1 MMKCP
6 ACGFINSEK
15 NARCEECNLP
25 LYETDP
31 SSGEGITRAASS
43 NAEFKINRGIL
54 FGGRYKIIKKVGRG
68 GMGSVYLAQDTELD
82 IEVALKIIHPEFAT
96 NPRFVKQ
103 FKKEIL
109 LAREITHENI
119 VRIHDFGEV
128 NGIKF
133 ISMQYIEGKN
143 LEQIISK
150 GGAIQVDHVLDYS
163 RQICLGLQAAHR
175 KGIIHLDL
183 KPHNIL
189 VDKEGQVFIVDFG
202 LAKSLER
209 GQAPLTGKI
218 IATPEY
224 ISPEQAKGE
233 AVDKRT
239 DIYSLGCIMYEMATG
254 TTLFS
259 AETVVGYIQ
268 KHIHDA
274 PPMASEKNPKISRYL
289 DKMILKCLEKKPAHR
304 YQEVIEI
311 LSDLEAEKVEIGLFF
326 WSFRRYK
333 ILNKLMI
340 VFLLGMLGI
349 LGYLYVKK
357 SITTPA
363 TLMSP
368 AKRSVAIMY
377 FDNLTGDN
385 SLDYWKR
392 AFAELLT
399 TDLGQ
404 SLYFRVMPEDQLYH
418 ILKSSGSSEP
428 VTSPGAMEEIA
439 RQGNVNYVVKGQFFK
454 AAGVFRVCVKLLD
467 PTDANYIYTCYE
479 DGEGERSFYSI
490 VDRLTRKIKS
500 RFNLSSRQLM
510 ADIDEEI
517 GNITTTSLKA
527 LEYYLEGKKHQF
539 EGQWNDSNTFFLKS
553 IDDDPKFA
561 LSYSNLAT
569 NYVHLGNE
577 AKGAEFFSK
586 ALENKDRVSLREQ
599 YLIRGFE
606 NSFLKNNY
614 QAAIDIYNEML
625 KIYQNDEEGNLNIS
639 DLYRNMEYF
648 DKAVERLEAVLN
660 GNDKST
666 GAIINLIVLRM
677 IAGQYDKALE
687 ILDSTE
693 PDIINKPIAHFFR
706 SRIFVCL
713 NQFHEALAEGE
724 KAFSL
729 GGNIANI
736 HTNLGHIHRLLGSLR
751 EAEQIYRDLIQT
763 GDTFS
768 VLEGHQWLAY
778 LFYEEGEYGKG
789 VQILKEG
796 IQFTREHHLPEW
808 EAEFQLFTSD
818 GYTLMSRFE
827 DAQHASQRSLQLSE
841 DHNMLFWKRPALHS
855 LGLSYLRL
863 GDTKKAE
870 ETCGLLQSLPESF
883 FGQKHLRNYHHL
895 LGEIAFSQGQF
906 KKAIRHFQIAVSRL
920 PAQNSPD
927 DYHALYLFSLA
938 RAYDANNN
946 IDEAIDTFSKITQL
960 NFGRLYYGPLYVNSY
975 LRLGEAFQKKGWENR
990 ARANFDIYS
999 SKRKH
1004 SSHRIPGSK
1013 K

>member
-6 ACGFINSEK
+6 ACGFINPEDSV
-15 NARCEECNLP
+15 NCLECNSL
-25 LYETDP
+25 LDNKTP
-31 SSGEGITRAASS
+31 SNGNGITRAASS
-43 NAEFKINRGIL
+43 DEEFKINRDVL
-54 FGGRYKIIKKVGRG
+54 FGDRYKIIKKVGRG
-68 GMGSVYLAQDTELD
+68 GMGSVYLARDTELD

-143 LEQIISK
+143 LEQLIST
-150 GGAIQVDHVLDYS
+150 GGSIPIDKVLDYS
-163 RQICLGLQAAHR
+163 RQICMGLQAAHR

-189 VDKEGQVFIVDFG
+189 VDQEGKVYIVDFG

-233 AVDKRT
+233 AVDIRT
-239 DIYSLGCIMYEMATG
+239 DIYSFGCIMYEMLTG
-254 TTLFS
+254 MTLFS

-268 KHIHDA
+268 KHIHDI
-274 PPMASEKNPKISRYL
+274 PPMASKKNPKVSRYL
-289 DKMILKCLEKKPAHR
+289 DKMILKCLEKKPVRR
-304 YQEVIEI
+304 YQQVTDI
-311 LSDLEAEKVEIGLFF
+311 LADLEAEKVETGMFF
-326 WSFRRYK
+326 WLIRRYK
-333 ILNKLMI
+333 VLNKLMI
-340 VFLLGMLGI
+340 VLLLVLLGI
-349 LGYLYVKK
+349 FGYLYFKK
-357 SITTPA
+357 NIGGPSGQMTPE
-363 TLMSP
+363 
-368 AKRSVAIMY
+368 KRSVAIMY
-377 FDNLTGDN
+377 FDNLTGDQ

-418 ILKSSGSSEP
+418 ILKNAAPDIS
-428 VTSPGAMEEIA
+428 VTSPPMLEEIA

-454 AAGVFRVCVKLLD
+454 AAGVFRVSVKLLD
-467 PTDANYIYTCYE
+467 PGDPNFLYTCYE
-479 DGEGERSFYSI
+479 DGQGERSFYSI

-500 RFNLSSRQLM
+500 RFNLSSKQLM

-527 LEYYLEGKKHQF
+527 LEYFLEGKKYQF
-539 EGQWNDSNTFFLKS
+539 EGQLNDSNALFLKS
-553 IDDDPKFA
+553 IEEDPKFA
-561 LSYSNLAT
+561 LAYNNLTT

-599 YLIRGFE
+599 FLIRGFE
-606 NSFLKNNY
+606 HSFLNNDY
-614 QAAIDIYNEML
+614 QSAIDVYLEML
-625 KIYQNDEEGNLNIS
+625 KIYQNDEEGNVNIA
-639 DLYRNMEYF
+639 DLYRNLEYF
-648 DKAVERLEAVLN
+648 DKAIERLEAVLKS
-660 GNDKST
+660 NDKST
-666 GAIINLIVLRM
+666 SANINLIVLRM
-677 IAGQYDKALE
+677 ITGQYDKALE
-687 ILDSTE
+687 LLDSSE
-693 PDIINKPIAHFFR
+693 PDIVNEAIAHFFR
-706 SRIFVCL
+706 SRIFVCQ
-713 NQFHEALAEGE
+713 NQFHEALSEGQ

-729 GGNIANI
+729 ARSVSNI
-736 HTNLGHIHRLLGSLR
+736 HANLGHIHRLLGR
-751 EAEQIYRDLIQT
+751 TGDAEKTYRDLIKS
-763 GDTFS
+763 GETFS

-778 LFYEEGEYGKG
+778 LFYEEGEYEKG
-789 VQILKEG
+789 IQTLKEG
-796 IQFTREHHLPEW
+796 IQFTRKHNLPEW

-827 DAQHASQRSLQLSE
+827 DALYAIQKSLQLSE
-841 DHNMLFWKRPALHS
+841 DQHMLFWKRPALHS
-855 LGLSYLRL
+855 LGLAYLRL
-863 GDTKKAE
+863 GNTKKAE
-870 ETCGLLQSLPESF
+870 ETAGLLHSLPESF

-895 LGEIAFSQGQF
+895 LGEIAFAQSNF
-906 KKAIRHFQIAVSRL
+906 KKAIWHFQIAASRL
-920 PAQNSPD
+920 SAQNSPD
-927 DYHALYLFSLA
+927 DFHARYLYSLA
-938 RAYDANNN
+938 KAYYANNN
-946 IDEAIDTFSKITQL
+946 IDEAIDIYSKITQL
-960 NFGRLYYGPLYVNSY
+960 NFGRMYYGPLYVNSY
-975 LRLGEAFQKKGWENR
+975 LRLGEAFKKKGWQNR
-990 ARANFDIYS
+990 AQENFEIYS

-1004 SSHRIPGSK
+1004 ASHSIPGSQN
-1013 K
+1013 